1 MITRSITLALA
12 TTLGLVA
19 TGQAQ
24 TPAPRPLTFEVG
36 IDVTNLNVSVRDGRN
51 FVGGLKQE
59 DFSVFEDGVEQRLS
73 LFVHGRLPISLVLM
87 IDTSASMTAK
97 LPIAQ
102 KAAGRFLDTLEAGD
116 RAQVIAFNERVMT
129 LADFTEDHP
138 ALEAAIARTEA
149 SGATALHNA
158 VYVALKGLAGQRTPG
173 VLRRRAIV
181 LLSDGEDT
189 SSLVTDEQVID
200 LARKTEV
207 ALYAVSLRPERDL
220 DRERRNFSQ
229 AAYLLTTLSQESGGR
244 VFFPSSLSELDDVYG
259 RIAEELRTLYGLGY
273 VSNNKRRDG
282 KWRRIVVR
290 VPSREGLEVRH
301 KIGYV
306 GPRG

>member
-1 MITRSITLALA
+1 MRPA
-12 TTLGLVA
+12 TVWACVA
-19 TGQAQ
+19 TLSLAGASAAQ
-24 TPAPRPLTFEVG
+24 TPTPRPLTFEVG
-36 IDVTNLNVSVRDGRN
+36 IDVVNLNVSVRDGRN
-51 FVGGLKQE
+51 FVGGLNQE
-59 DFSVFEDGVEQRLS
+59 DFSVFEDGVEQRIS

-102 KAAGRFLDTLEAGD
+102 KAAARFLGTLEAGD
-116 RAQVIAFNERVMT
+116 RAQVIAFNDRVLT
-129 LADFTEDHP
+129 LADFSDDRS

-149 SGATALHNA
+149 TGSTALHNA
-158 VYVALKGLAGQRTPG
+158 VYVALKGVAAQRTPG
-173 VLRRRAIV
+173 ELRRRAIV

-200 LARKTEV
+200 LARKSEV
-207 ALYAVSLRPERDL
+207 GIYAVSLRP
-220 DRERRNFSQ
+220 DRGVDRLKRNFSQ
-229 AAYLLTTLSQESGGR
+229 AAYLLTTLAEESGGR

-259 RIAEELRTLYGLGY
+259 RIAEELRTLYSVGY
-273 VSNNKRRDG
+273 VSANKRRDG

>member
-1 MITRSITLALA
+1 MIQRSFTLSLAATLALA
-12 TTLGLVA
+12 AVVL
-19 TGQAQ
+19 AQ
-24 TPAPRPLTFEVG
+24 SPTPRPLTFEVG

-87 IDTSASMTAK
+87 IDTSSSMTAK
-97 LPIAQ
+97 LPVAQ

-129 LADFTEDHP
+129 LADFTDDHP
-138 ALEAAIARTEA
+138 ALETAIAHTAAE
-149 SGATALHNA
+149 GATALHNA
-158 VYVALKGLAGQRTPG
+158 VYVALKGLAGQRVPG
-173 VLRRRAIV
+173 QLRRQAIV

-189 SSLVTDEQVID
+189 ASLVTDEQVID
-200 LARKTEV
+200 QARKSEV
-207 ALYAVSLRPERDL
+207 AIYAVSLRPERSL
-220 DRERRNFSQ
+220 DRERSNFSQ

-259 RIAEELRTLYGLGY
+259 RIAEELRTLYSLGY
-273 VSNNKRRDG
+273 VSHNKRRDG